1 MATSIETEHQQD
13 LTQLI
18 DLWRTGDKQAG
29 NQLFESVYCIMRSK
43 AAYAM
48 RSSRPD
54 DSMSP
59 TLLVHEAY
67 VSLSKTIS
75 RGRFSVH
82 DRRHFLKLTSRVM
95 RNLVVDH
102 ARARR
107 AQNRGNGMDRVPWSD
122 SLIGASDNPEQII
135 AVATALEKL
144 AETHPES
151 ARLAELRFF
160 TGMSESEIAEVMEM
174 SPRSV
179 RRHWSVAKTRLF
191 EILHGPIN
199 N

>member
-1 MATSIETEHQQD
+1 MAPTIDIEHQRD

-18 DLWRTGDKQAG
+18 DLWSTGDRKAE
-29 NQLFESVYCIMRSK
+29 NQLFESLYRIMRSK

-48 RSSRPD
+48 RSNRSG

-67 VSLSKTIS
+67 LSLSKTIS
-75 RGRFSVH
+75 RGNFSVR
-82 DRRHFLKLTSRVM
+82 DRSHFLKLASRVM

-102 ARARR
+102 ARAKKT
-107 AQNRGNGMDRVPWSD
+107 QNRGSGMERVPWSD
-122 SLIGASDNPEQII
+122 SLAGASDNPERII

-144 AETHPES
+144 AATHPQ
-151 ARLAELRFF
+151 AAQLAELRFF
-160 TGMSESEIAEVMEM
+160 TGMSECEIAEVMEM

-179 RRHWSVAKTRLF
+179 RRYWNVAKARLF
-191 EILHGPIN
+191 EILYGPIKN
-199 N
+199 